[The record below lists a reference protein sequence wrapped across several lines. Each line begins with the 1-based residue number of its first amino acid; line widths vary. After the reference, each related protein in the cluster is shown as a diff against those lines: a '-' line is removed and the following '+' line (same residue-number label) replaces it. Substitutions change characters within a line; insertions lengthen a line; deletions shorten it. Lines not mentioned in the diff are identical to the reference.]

1 MEERKARALF
11 PVWAD
16 DVKEYRPRNEIKFEK
31 PLEGFGRETPTR
43 KEIREA
49 REKGNTMIKIQDAVS
64 DFLRNH
70 LITILILTAFALEG
84 WIVAVYTEHR
94 VSREVR
100 QTVEAEMRQGFAEYL
115 AQKEEEKKAAE
126 FLTGEASQQAAINDL
141 GGKLAIHAA
150 GLRMDR
156 KVTKA
161 GAETYLWVDVARML
175 SGKYGATIDDVLA
188 GPVENFDPNHA
199 VRDED
204 REIGMKVAS
213 AVISGTYPN
222 GFTQELQF
230 AEINA
235 DGSVTARSKLKTDST
250 TVFWRIEE

>member
-1 MEERKARALF
+1 MEEKRARAIL
-11 PVWAD
+11 PIWAD
-16 DVKEYRPRNEIKFEK
+16 EEDDTVKEYNPRA
-31 PLEGFGRETPTR
+31 TR
-43 KEIREA
+43 AEA
-49 REKGNTMIKIQDAVS
+49 RPQHRVRGKRTLAEMAN
-64 DFLRNH
+64 DFIRDN
-70 LITILILTAFALEG
+70 LIAILILTAFALEG

-115 AQKEEEKKAAE
+115 DQKEAERQAAA
-126 FLTGEASQQAAINDL
+126 FMTGEASRQAAIDDL

-161 GAETYLWVDVARML
+161 GAETYLWVDAARLL

-188 GPVENFDPNHA
+188 GPVENYDPNHA

-213 AVISGTYPN
+213 AVINGAYPD
-222 GFTQELQF
+222 GFTTDLQF

-250 TVFWRIEE
+250 TAFWRIAE